1 MLVNKTYIQSILD
14 DFTAKYAEN
23 QLNSD
28 VLLVQILNSQ
38 DYICRE
44 PQMGYEEEAGGTT
57 FLK

>member
-1 MLVNKTYIQSILD
+1 LLD

-28 VLLVQILNSQ
+28 VILVQILNRQ
-38 DYICRE
+38 DYVCRE
-44 PQMGYEEEAGGTT
+44 PQLGYEEEAGGTT